1 VRPSV
6 QGVAIRTGI
15 LSDMPLLSYQL
26 CGNPMT
32 LEDGSHVSACAGKR
46 AVCVY
51 TGMLDTL
58 KPDGHVT
65 GKARLPFAPER

>member
-32 LEDGSHVSACAGKR
+32 LEDGSHVSACAG
-46 AVCVY
+46 
-51 TGMLDTL
+51 
-58 KPDGHVT
+58 
-65 GKARLPFAPER
+65 RLPFAPER